1 MGITSARK
9 SVIGAIKEDEP
20 PPVSDLVVVQK
31 DVAVIR
37 IYSWCRNFSPK
48 VQIAHLQKRPYF

>member
-20 PPVSDLVVVQK
+20 PPVSDLVVVVQK
-31 DVAVIR
+31 MLPLFVLLV
-37 IYSWCRNFSPK
+37 
-48 VQIAHLQKRPYF
+48 

>member
-1 MGITSARK
+1 MGITSAHK
-9 SVIGAIKEDEP
+9 SVIGAIKEEE

-37 IYSWCRNFSPK
+37 TLGVETFLPK
-48 VQIAHLQKRPYF
+48 SK

>member
-20 PPVSDLVVVQK
+20 PPVSDLVVVVQK

-37 IYSWCRNFSPK
+37 TLGVETLLPK
-48 VQIAHLQKRPYF
+48 SK